1 MKRTKIN
8 LNEKTMN
15 TFEQDYKNLLYKALS
30 WGEKKPNRT
39 GVDTL
44 SLFNESMN
52 IDISECFPI
61 VTSKKI
67 YFEKGLAEYNWIAQ
81 GLSKLNYLHDHGI
94 KWWDEFA
101 DSTGDV
107 GKTYGYQLRNFNGEI
122 DQLATVYNEI
132 RDNTRRAHITF
143 WNPSELNQTKL
154 PPCYTG
160 MTFHRINS
168 RLNMSLQLRSSD
180 LFLGLP
186 YDIIVGALFLIDTA
200 KFMDLKPGVLGLQ
213 ITDAHI
219 YENHISVVKEYLD
232 RSMFPSPK
240 LITFADGKREL
251 YSYRHHGY
259 MPAKL
264 NN

>member
-1 MKRTKIN
+1 
-8 LNEKTMN
+8 MN
-15 TFEQDYKNLLYKALS
+15 KFEQDYKNLLFRTLTFGDRKQ
-30 WGEKKPNRT
+30 NRT

-44 SLFNESMN
+44 SLFNEKLN
-52 IDISECFPI
+52 IDISKSFPI
-61 VTSKKI
+61 VTSKRI

-101 DSTGDV
+101 DSTGSV

-132 RDNTRRAHITF
+132 RDNTRRAHVTF
-143 WNPSELNQTKL
+143 WNPSELKDTKL

-160 MTFHRINS
+160 MTFHRIGS
-168 RLNMSLQLRSSD
+168 VLNMSLQLRSSD

-200 KFMDLKPGVLGLQ
+200 KFMDLEPGILGLQ

-219 YENHISVVKEYLD
+219 YENHFSAVEEYATRD
-232 RSMFPSPK
+232 TFPLPK
-240 LITFADGKREL
+240 LITLDNNKREL
-251 YSYRHHGY
+251 DNYKYYGY
-259 MPAKL
+259 IPVKL

>member
-1 MKRTKIN
+1 
-8 LNEKTMN
+8 MN
-15 TFEQDYKNLLYKALS
+15 KFEQDYKNLLFRTLTFGDRKQ
-30 WGEKKPNRT
+30 NRT

-44 SLFNESMN
+44 SLFNEKLN
-52 IDISECFPI
+52 IDISERFPI

-67 YFEKGLAEYNWIAQ
+67 YFEKGLAEYNWISQ
-81 GLSKLNYLHDHGI
+81 GLTTLTYLHKHNI
-94 KWWDEFA
+94 RWWDEFA
-101 DSTGDV
+101 DNNGSV
-107 GKTYGYQLRNFNGEI
+107 GKTYGYQLRSFNREI

-160 MTFHRINS
+160 MTFHRIGS

-200 KFMDLKPGVLGLQ
+200 NFMDLKPGILGLQ
-213 ITDAHI
+213 MTDAHI
-219 YENHISVVKEYLD
+219 YENHISVVEEYLD
-232 RSMFPSPK
+232 RDMFPSPK
-240 LITFADGKREL
+240 LIKLPDGRREL
-251 YSYRHHGY
+251 DNYEHHGY